1 MRQGLIATVLTGL
14 VCGLACALP
23 GPASGAAM
31 TGSRHGARVGG
42 ARTQSGRT
50 PGASAPAPR
59 GRHARTRSQRLPARD
74 SGYPARATRPLV
86 LPKASQFARA
96 STAAAHGPSK
106 SGSRKHAKAKPILTG
121 NPARALIAFEA
132 MQNAY
137 YIRGSGLYEGEPFS
151 FLWPFSQA
159 LAATVTL
166 ANVNGIAKVPGLS
179 AKLSRELQSR
189 LIGLG
194 NYLDVH
200 NSGAPEGTFTSR
212 LSAFDATVAPPAGP
226 GGTKFYDDNEW
237 VGIELVRTYKLT
249 HNSAALGSAE
259 AIMAFVMAGW
269 DASVELACPGG
280 VPFSNSLENTERNT
294 VTDGPGAELALE
306 LYGLTGQPQYLQ
318 FAEMAYEWVRACLL
332 QSNGLY
338 ADHIN
343 PQGKV
348 ADTFWSYNQGSMI
361 GAGVLLYQATHNAGY
376 LYQAR
381 QTAKA
386 ALAYYTLE
394 QLNSEN
400 PFFVSVYFRNML
412 YLDSV
417 THDPPGPKV
426 AQTYVNYAWQR
437 LRLNNDLFVH
447 GSPPAG
453 ELLDQAALVQIYGLL
468 SSPPST
474 YF

>member
-1 MRQGLIATVLTGL
+1 MVVPSPHRLTSRTRQGLIATALAGL
-14 VCGLACALP
+14 AWACACALA
-23 GPASGAAM
+23 GPAADATIAARAR
-31 TGSRHGARVGG
+31 GSA
-42 ARTQSGRT
+42 
-50 PGASAPAPR
+50 
-59 GRHARTRSQRLPARD
+59 
-74 SGYPARATRPLV
+74 YPAGATRPLV
-86 LPKASQFARA
+86 VARPSRLARA
-96 STAAAHGPSK
+96 STAAGRGSSK
-106 SGSRKHAKAKPILTG
+106 GRSKKRKPKPILTG

-166 ANVNGIAKVPGLS
+166 ANVSGIAKVPGLG
-179 AKLSRELQSR
+179 ATLSRELQAR

-194 NYLDVH
+194 NYLDVD
-200 NSGAPEGTFTSR
+200 NSGAPEGSFTSH

-237 VGIELVRTYKLT
+237 VGIELVRIYKLT
-249 HNSAALGSAE
+249 HDSAALGSAE

-269 DASVELACPGG
+269 DASPELACPGG
-280 VPFSNSLENTERNT
+280 VPFSNSLENTERNA
-294 VTDGPGAELALE
+294 VTDAPGAELALD
-306 LYGLTGQPQYLQ
+306 LYLLTGQTQYLQ
-318 FAEMAYEWVRACLL
+318 FATMAYEWVRACLL

-338 ADHIN
+338 ADHIGST
-343 PQGKV
+343 GKV
-348 ADTFWSYNQGSMI
+348 ADSFWSYNQGSMV
-361 GAGVLLYQATHNAGY
+361 GAGVLLYQATHNGAY

-386 ALAYYTLE
+386 ALLYYTLE
-394 QLNSEN
+394 RLNSEN

-417 THDPPGPKV
+417 THDPPGPKL
-426 AQTYVNYAWQR
+426 AQAYVNYAWQH

-453 ELLDQAALVQIYGLL
+453 ELLDQAAIVQIYGLL
-468 SSPPST
+468 SSSPST